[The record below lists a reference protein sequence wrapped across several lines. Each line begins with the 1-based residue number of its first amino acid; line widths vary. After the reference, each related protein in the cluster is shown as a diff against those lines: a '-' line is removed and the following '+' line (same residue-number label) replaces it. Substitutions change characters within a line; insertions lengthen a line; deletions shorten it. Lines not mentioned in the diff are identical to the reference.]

1 MAGYTTLIIDDFEP
15 FRHFV
20 ILTLQQCAGFQTIY
34 QASDGLEGVQRAEDL
49 QPHLILL
56 DIGLPRLNGIE
67 AARRIGEVSPSS
79 KILFISQES
88 SADVAQEALSL
99 GVHGYVLKSSGVSE
113 ILIAVKAVL
122 RGDRFVSPCLKFKG
136 GKVTP

>member
-1 MAGYTTLIIDDFEP
+1 MAGYTTLIIDDFEA

-20 ILTLQQCAGFQTIY
+20 ILALQESAEFHTIY
-34 QASDGLEGVQRAEDL
+34 QASDGLEGVQRAGDL
-49 QPHLILL
+49 QPNLILL

-88 SADVAQEALSL
+88 SADVVREALSL
-99 GVHGYVLKSSGVSE
+99 GVHGYVLKSGGASE

-122 RGDRFVSPCLKFKG
+122 RGERFVSPCLRF
-136 GKVTP
+136 